1 VSVRGLLDAAGRLAE
16 GYRLLFGVGAIAVV
30 LAQTLLT
37 TNIAGWAEPWVG
49 SLALTVAVLGM
60 VSMLS
65 SQGQAPNTKL
75 WLSCALG
82 CAASAACF
90 AIVAWRAEVDT
101 AVAWPMATLAGI
113 ATAVLVGFSEASGQG
128 TAGAAATADS
138 APEFRAH
145 RWALPAGI
153 AQGGITLTLAA
164 TTLALNA
171 WSTDAGWYQPA
182 RIVAGSLYVIA
193 VPGWYLSSL
202 FDGTRFDLIQRA
214 TLAVALSLVAVP
226 LGLMWLDFLGGHID
240 FWAVWA
246 LVLALALLGAVL
258 NWARS
263 TLLMAAQEHG
273 PARTAG
279 LLTSWSAWPVGE
291 RAVLLSAVLW
301 LLAVGGLATRV
312 GI

>member
-49 SLALTVAVLGM
+49 SLALTVAVLGL

-82 CAASAACF
+82 CAAGAACF

-101 AVAWPMATLAGI
+101 AIAWPIATLAGI
-113 ATAVLVGFSEASGQG
+113 ATAVLVGFSESPAQGKASA
-128 TAGAAATADS
+128 TAGAGATLGLRVRRRWRS
-138 APEFRAH
+138 AGVAEVA
-145 RWALPAGI
+145 
-153 AQGGITLTLAA
+153 ITLALAA
-164 TTLALNA
+164 ITLELNA
-171 WSTDAGWYQPA
+171 WSTDAGWYQPT
-182 RIVAGSLYVIA
+182 RTVAGSLYVIA

-202 FDGTRFDLIQRA
+202 FDGNRFDLIQRA
-214 TLAVALSLVAVP
+214 TLAVALSLVTVP

-263 TLLMAAQEHG
+263 TLLMAAHEHE
-273 PARTAG
+273 PARRAG
-279 LLTSWSAWPVGE
+279 LLASWSAWPVGE

-312 GI
+312 GF